1 MSWLKPMM
9 LMVVLGAILYGVYA
23 VLNKGPAPEPP
34 AGAGR
39 EWSKPPD
46 IQLGVIDDERGGPRP
61 PPAQSTDRSGS
72 GPTGSGSVYPWASS
86 DPAAASAVDRAG
98 STTAPANP
106 AYVPNST
113 QPSDPFARNDQMAS
127 RAASPAA
134 PSSADAARNDS
145 SPAAAAPL
153 FSASRDPNGGG
164 LASRDSGASSASAFP
179 NASTES
185 FGAAMESAKS
195 LLAEGKLVEALRKLT
210 KSYDSPQINAEESR
224 RLGDLLSQLAGTVV
238 YSRQHLLQPAY
249 KVQPGDR
256 LDTIAAKYNVPS
268 QLLAKIN
275 GIDDPDRLNPGD
287 ELKVVR
293 GPFSALVDLDKRQLT
308 LIVEDCYAGRFNL
321 VAVGDMARNVEGTFE
336 VAEKLPNGPPTSAPG
351 NPIHHWVRLGNNG
364 NMWIV
369 GTSDITSVHP
379 SGLNLNSR
387 DAEDVFDILST
398 GSRVV
403 VRR

>member
-1 MSWLKPMM
+1 
-9 LMVVLGAILYGVYA
+9 
-23 VLNKGPAPEPP
+23 
-34 AGAGR
+34 
-39 EWSKPPD
+39 
-46 IQLGVIDDERGGPRP
+46 
-61 PPAQSTDRSGS
+61 
-72 GPTGSGSVYPWASS
+72 
-86 DPAAASAVDRAG
+86 
-98 STTAPANP
+98 
-106 AYVPNST
+106 
-113 QPSDPFARNDQMAS
+113 
-127 RAASPAA
+127 
-134 PSSADAARNDS
+134 
-145 SPAAAAPL
+145 
-153 FSASRDPNGGG
+153 
-164 LASRDSGASSASAFP
+164 
-179 NASTES
+179 
-185 FGAAMESAKS
+185 MESAKA
-195 LLAEGKLVEALRKLT
+195 LLADGKLVEALRKLT
-210 KSYDSPQINAEESR
+210 KWYNSPQLSGEESR
-224 RLGDLLSQLAGTVV
+224 RLDETLSQLAGTVV

-321 VAVGDMARNVEGTFE
+321 LAVGDMARNVEGTFE

-351 NPIHHWVRLGNNG
+351 NPIHHWLRLGNNG